1 MLNNNFSL
9 LQYTRWTAHMARRKC
24 SNWKRKTTKSS
35 FYLLATMTMPMPLPQ
50 QPTTIARFCSHFT
63 NYVGRWEHYFNKN
76 RNGPVFLWLCDRIK
90 LTSDTAS
97 ERERE
102 GARQLGR
109 GIERGRER
117 KAKNSTSEWVLFFFR
132 KRRAINFMLFSCFCY
147 AIAFARIFCPTPT
160 ISSALGKAI
169 TLNLNLIFF
178 CVLVLN
184 FCEWFWVVHFVIFFP
199 VNTNCPV

>member
-117 KAKNSTSEWVLFFFR
+117 KAKNSTSEWVLFFFAKDEQSILCCSVVFVMR
-132 KRRAINFMLFSCFCY
+132 SRSHAFSARHRLYRARLAKPLHLIWIWFFSVFLC
-147 AIAFARIFCPTPT
+147 
-160 ISSALGKAI
+160 
-169 TLNLNLIFF
+169 
-178 CVLVLN
+178 
-184 FCEWFWVVHFVIFFP
+184 
-199 VNTNCPV
+199 